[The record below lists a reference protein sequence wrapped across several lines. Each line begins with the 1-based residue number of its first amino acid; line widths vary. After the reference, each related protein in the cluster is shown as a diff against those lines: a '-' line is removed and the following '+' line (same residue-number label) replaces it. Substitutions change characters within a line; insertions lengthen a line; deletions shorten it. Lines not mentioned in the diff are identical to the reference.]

1 VIIDVGNLVIDYP
14 QKILIEIDLAKDIVL
29 VLEPFSGVA
38 EQSGD
43 GKDEAFEVHESSFGA
58 IEFDQD
64 CDHATTHGQVQLGI
78 RLWKLSCV
86 EEAVVITIQLMED
99 SVAGLY
105 VLPTFFEL
113 HPVEPFV
120 SRDVETIQD
129 GNASGSA
136 EAVRHV

>member
-1 VIIDVGNLVIDYP
+1 MI
-14 QKILIEIDLAKDIVL
+14 A
-29 VLEPFSGVA
+29 
-38 EQSGD
+38 
-43 GKDEAFEVHESSFGA
+43 
-58 IEFDQD
+58 
-64 CDHATTHGQVQLGI
+64 
-78 RLWKLSCV
+78 
-86 EEAVVITIQLMED
+86 IQLMED

-136 EAVRHV
+136 A